1 MLYVCCVSEEHRG
14 IKYVYITSMVRSE
27 NEHGNNFSAADRTEA
42 KERSTLKLETH
53 SKYYSEI
60 I

>member
-1 MLYVCCVSEEHRG
+1 MYAVL
-14 IKYVYITSMVRSE
+14 VRSE

-42 KERSTLKLETH
+42 KERSTLKLETR